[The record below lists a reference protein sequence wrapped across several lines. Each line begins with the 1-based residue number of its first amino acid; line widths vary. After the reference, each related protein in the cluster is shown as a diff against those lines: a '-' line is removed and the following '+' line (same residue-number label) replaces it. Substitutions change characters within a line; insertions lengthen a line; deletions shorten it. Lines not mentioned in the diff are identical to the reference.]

1 MSATEHVE
9 CDDDKGGYKA
19 GLLCHGRVPDGIFWL
34 IPQEPVVVFVV
45 IPWTVLLLIRR
56 SRHIDSEGPPLP
68 WGRAQF
74 VGMLGPDE
82 LLLLLLLLSSK
93 KQNNSSLFLSIFRSK
108 NGVLEAPAS
117 CHIFC

>member
-34 IPQEPVVVFVV
+34 VPQEPVVVFVV

-74 VGMLGPDE
+74 VGMLGPG
-82 LLLLLLLLSSK
+82 LLLLLLLLLLLIK
-93 KQNNSSLFLSIFRSK
+93 EMGQLVQALGKC
-108 NGVLEAPAS
+108 VL
-117 CHIFC
+117 

>member
-34 IPQEPVVVFVV
+34 VPQEPVVVFVV

-56 SRHIDSEGPPLP
+56 SRHIDSEAALGQSAVRRHA
-68 WGRAQF
+68 RAGI
-74 VGMLGPDE
+74 VVVVVVVNKRDGTISTSTG
-82 LLLLLLLLSSK
+82 
-93 KQNNSSLFLSIFRSK
+93 
-108 NGVLEAPAS
+108 
-117 CHIFC
+117 